1 MPLRPSNTR
10 KEVEVRKKGYKT
22 LVLDGEEARRRR
34 EDNLVVIRKSKRENS
49 LLKKRKD
56 GFFVINHSLYQQHSN
71 LECVPL
77 MVKGVSSDN
86 PALQLE
92 ATTLFRKLLSVE
104 PCPPIEQVIEAGI
117 VPRLV
122 EFLDNHDQPQLQFE
136 AAWALTNIAS
146 GTSEHTH
153 VVIQNGAVPK
163 FVQLLCSSIA
173 DVREQAVWALGNIAG
188 DSPKSRDI
196 VLNHGG
202 LIPLLA
208 QLNQH
213 SKLSLLRNATWAL
226 LNFCRGK
233 PPAPFHQV
241 KPALQVLHRLI
252 ESSDEEILTDAC
264 WALSYIS
271 DAMSEKIQAV
281 IEAGICP
288 RLVELLHHP
297 SEAVVVPAL
306 RTVGNI
312 VTGDDSQ
319 TQAVIEANII
329 SPLVHLLQHAEL
341 EIKKEAAWAIFN
353 AISIGSHEQIQ
364 YLVKQGCMKPLC
376 DLLACSDP
384 RIVTLCL
391 EGLDNILKIGEA
403 DKTLRNNGRGGNIYT
418 EMIEECDGLEKIE
431 NLQSHENNEI
441 YNKAVHMLE
450 RYWLEEKEEEEED
463 HFGDSQFSYGINT
476 ASIWRFKF

>member
-10 KEVEVRKKGYKT
+10 KDVEVRKKGYKT

-34 EDNLVVIRKSKRENS
+34 EDNLVVIRKSKREDS

-92 ATTLFRKLLSVE
+92 ATTLFRKLLSTDWSDRLNRKLIKVSIRRKVSDRLIQ

-196 VLNHGG
+196 VLNH
-202 LIPLLA
+202 
-208 QLNQH
+208 
-213 SKLSLLRNATWAL
+213 
-226 LNFCRGK
+226 
-233 PPAPFHQV
+233 
-241 KPALQVLHRLI
+241 
-252 ESSDEEILTDAC
+252 
-264 WALSYIS
+264 
-271 DAMSEKIQAV
+271 
-281 IEAGICP
+281 
-288 RLVELLHHP
+288 
-297 SEAVVVPAL
+297 
-306 RTVGNI
+306 
-312 VTGDDSQ
+312 
-319 TQAVIEANII
+319 
-329 SPLVHLLQHAEL
+329 
-341 EIKKEAAWAIFN
+341 
-353 AISIGSHEQIQ
+353 
-364 YLVKQGCMKPLC
+364 
-376 DLLACSDP
+376 
-384 RIVTLCL
+384 
-391 EGLDNILKIGEA
+391 
-403 DKTLRNNGRGGNIYT
+403 
-418 EMIEECDGLEKIE
+418 
-431 NLQSHENNEI
+431 
-441 YNKAVHMLE
+441 
-450 RYWLEEKEEEEED
+450 
-463 HFGDSQFSYGINT
+463 
-476 ASIWRFKF
+476 